1 MEYFYLKIDK
11 LELFQPL
18 NRDRVYDKRIYLS
31 NKMYRVASVTQPEYD
46 GNSRT
51 IYINGS
57 NQSFSFIFLKIK
69 DGEKYLQAIKS

>member
-18 NRDRVYDKRIYLS
+18 NKNRDYDKKIYIS
-31 NKMYRVASVTQPEYD
+31 NGFYRVKSVCQPEYD
-46 GNSRT
+46 RSSKT

-57 NQSFSFIFLKIK
+57 KQSSSFMFLKIK
-69 DGEKYLQAIKS
+69 DGEKYLQVIKS